1 MFVLLLSV
9 MELSVIIP
17 AYNEEKRI
25 KKTLETIILYL
36 DKKKHNYELIVVND
50 GSTDKTKEVVLELA
64 KEFGHKKI
72 KIIDN
77 AGNKGK
83 GYSVKQGFLAATKLW
98 VLFTDADLSTPIEEL
113 ETCIRHAGTAAVV
126 VGSRNLPMSQ
136 IVVKQPFLRSTL
148 GKLFPFFVRLLLLP
162 KIRDSQCGFKLFRK
176 DVAAAITQRQRINGF
191 CFDVE
196 QLYIAKQLGFVIQEV
211 PITWSNDERSKIRV
225 VRDSLLM
232 FFDLL
237 RIRWNAFKG
246 LYK

>member
-1 MFVLLLSV
+1 

-25 KKTLETIILYL
+25 RKTLELIVTYL
-36 DKKKHNYELIVVND
+36 DKKKHNYEIIVVND
-50 GSTDKTKEVVLELA
+50 GSTDKTKEVVLECIKDA
-64 KEFGHKKI
+64 RNKKI
-72 KIIDN
+72 KIQSN
-77 AGNKGK
+77 PCNKGK

-126 VGSRNLPMSQ
+126 IGSRNLPMSQ

-148 GKLFPFFVRLLLLP
+148 GKLFPSFVRLLLLP

-176 DVAAAITQRQRINGF
+176 DVAAAIAQRQRIDGF

-196 QLYIAKQLGFVIQEV
+196 QLYIARQLGFVIQEV
-211 PITWSNDERSKIRV
+211 PITWSNDERSKIHV
-225 VRDSLLM
+225 VRDSILM

-237 RIRWNAFKG
+237 RIRWNALRG
-246 LYK
+246 RYV

>member
-1 MFVLLLSV
+1 

-25 KKTLETIILYL
+25 RKTLETVIAYL
-36 DKKKHNYELIVVND
+36 DRKKHNYEIIVVND
-50 GSTDKTKEVVLELA
+50 GSTDKTKEVIQ
-64 KEFGHKKI
+64 EFVKDSGNKKI
-72 KIIDN
+72 KVHDN
-77 AGNKGK
+77 PCNKGK

-98 VLFTDADLSTPIEEL
+98 ILFTDADLSTPIEEL
-113 ETCIRHAGTAAVV
+113 ETCMRHAGTAAVV
-126 VGSRNLPMSQ
+126 IGSRNLPMSQ

-162 KIRDSQCGFKLFRK
+162 EIRDSQCGFKLFRK
-176 DVAAAITQRQRINGF
+176 DVAAAVAKRQQIEGF

-196 QLYIAKQLGFVIQEV
+196 QIFIVKKCGFIIKEV

-225 VRDSLLM
+225 IRDSLFM

-237 RIRWNAFKG
+237 RIRWNAFRKK
-246 LYK
+246 YE